1 MTEKV
6 NSTHKIEEI
15 KEIKE
20 IKETIKEINDFNNN
34 FGAWLQH
41 IKTKTLQK
49 YYKSSFLD
57 GMIKALGSIKEED
70 FDGGERQKKAL
81 IDSLASKK
89 QTLQEEIKL
98 RQ

>member
-20 IKETIKEINDFNNN
+20 IKETIKQINDFNNN
-34 FGAWLQH
+34 FYTWVKSELLEILQGFD
-41 IKTKTLQK
+41 
-49 YYKSSFLD
+49 KSLVLD
-57 GMIKALGSIKEED
+57 EMIILLGSIKEEY